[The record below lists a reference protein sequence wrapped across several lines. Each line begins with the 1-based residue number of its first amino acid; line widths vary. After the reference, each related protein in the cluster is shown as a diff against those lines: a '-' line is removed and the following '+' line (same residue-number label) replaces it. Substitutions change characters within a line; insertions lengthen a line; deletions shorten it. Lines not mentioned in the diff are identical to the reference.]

1 MRQLEKYDLQKL
13 ESYWRDLN
21 QLKKEL
27 KFREW
32 ELLEPYREQ
41 DTNIGGGK
49 ANTISDTTANKAIL
63 LAEDKKYN
71 ATKEIIST
79 VEGIYAIL
87 DDDRKTIVQMRYWD
101 KNNCY
106 EWEDIADQ
114 LHMSRYRV
122 LRLRNTIIDET
133 ARRLAW
139 V

>member
-1 MRQLEKYDLQKL
+1 MAKLEKYDLQKL

-41 DTNIGGGK
+41 DTNIGSGK
-49 ANTISDTTANKAIL
+49 INTIGDTTAMKAMAL
-63 LAEDKKYN
+63 TEDKKYN
-71 ATKEIIST
+71 ATKEIITT
-79 VEGIYAIL
+79 VEDIYAIL

-101 KNNCY
+101 KSNCY

-133 ARRLAW
+133 ARRLTW
-139 V
+139 I

>member
-1 MRQLEKYDLQKL
+1 MTKLEKYDLQKL
-13 ESYWRDLN
+13 ESYWRNLT

-49 ANTISDTTANKAIL
+49 ANTISDTTAIKAML

-71 ATKEIIST
+71 ITKEIITT
-79 VEGIYAIL
+79 VEDIYAIL
-87 DDDRKTIVQMRYWD
+87 DNDRKTIVQMRYWD
-101 KNNCY
+101 KSNCY

-133 ARRLAW
+133 ARRLTW
-139 V
+139 I

>member
-1 MRQLEKYDLQKL
+1 MAKLEKYDLQKL

-41 DTNIGGGK
+41 DTNIGGK
-49 ANTISDTTANKAIL
+49 ANTISDTTAIKAML

-71 ATKEIIST
+71 ITKEIITT
-79 VEGIYAIL
+79 VEDIYAIL
-87 DDDRKTIVQMRYWD
+87 DNDRKTIVRMRYWD
-101 KNNCY
+101 KSNCY

-133 ARRLAW
+133 ARRLTW
-139 V
+139 I